1 VNSTTTTLVQRLR
14 QARALLLRA
23 QLALTGAQILF
34 WVASIGIVLAVALR
48 LLRRRSGGGS
58 AIHAGL
64 GAAPDAV
71 ASATPPTRFLGSTD
85 REEVLEASNSQ
96 EGNANG

>member
-14 QARALLLRA
+14 QARGLFLRA
-23 QLALTGAQILF
+23 QLALTGAQILL
-34 WVASIGIVLAVALR
+34 WVAAIGIVLAVALR
-48 LLRRRSGGGS
+48 LQRRRSGGDSPVDPGT
-58 AIHAGL
+58 

-71 ASATPPTRFLGSTD
+71 ASATSPTRFLGSAD
-85 REEVLEASNSQ
+85 REEVLKAPNSQ